1 MKSRKSR
8 EQEHPG
14 GNLASLVLA
23 KHILE
28 RGDSAQA
35 IEVVSPILLADSQH
49 VPALE
54 IQARAQWRLGL
65 YQEALGSLT
74 RLTRLN
80 PQEPGYQ
87 YLKGLCLQGLG
98 RFGLAL
104 RAFERCARSNSPDA
118 QAAAEAIVH
127 LREWQEFLIQEL
139 MACDKEFRKAYGRDA
154 ETAARARGFDLGQSP
169 RYHEEAPGKRATHQW
184 VRPS

>member
-1 MKSRKSR
+1 MNSRKHR
-8 EQEHPG
+8 EQERPG

-35 IEVVSPILLADSQH
+35 IEVVSPILLNDPQH

-54 IQARAQWRLGL
+54 IKARAQWRLGL
-65 YQEALGSLT
+65 YDEALRSLGA
-74 RLTRLN
+74 LTRLN

-104 RAFERCARSNSPDA
+104 RAFERCARSTSPEA
-118 QAAAEAIVH
+118 QAATEAIVH

-139 MACDKEFRKAYGRDA
+139 IACDREFRRAYLRDA
-154 ETAARARGFDLGQSP
+154 ETAAKNRGFDLGKPQT
-169 RYHEEAPGKRATHQW
+169 YHAEESEKRAAHQW
-184 VRPS
+184 LRPS